1 MCPKVGVRR
10 WGNDPGDHRLGGGGS
25 PRTQEKGGGEGNRF
39 AGRPP
44 APCTLFPHP
53 RVRSSGVE
61 RCSYKADVGG
71 SKPSAPTSE
80 KAPSRS
86 WLGAFDIQFWPQRRR
101 SLTTRTP
108 IEQPVHV
115 ADGRALRVPWHHP
128 AARSSVGCPAAARRL
143 LATTA
148 EPPQPGRLHNPANRG
163 VQSADHFH
171 LIGCHGGLS
180 VGLSAYPTGQT
191 HPKLVMS
198 VHRRRTTPNCQTDT
212 YQTLLRIKSGRVCF
226 RVHTGGPENT
236 ERERI
241 GTQ

>member
-1 MCPKVGVRR
+1 MKAAGPAGLIQ
-10 WGNDPGDHRLGGGGS
+10 RLGD
-25 PRTQEKGGGEGNRF
+25 QAF
-39 AGRPP
+39 AGISRTKQMSAVRNRPRPPVRRPP
-44 APCTLFPHP
+44 ADHGWGPLTS
-53 RVRSSGVE
+53 SSGINGGGHSRPGRLLSSLSMWLMAA
-61 RCSYKADVGG
+61 RCVS
-71 SKPSAPTSE
+71 
-80 KAPSRS
+80 
-86 WLGAFDIQFWPQRRR
+86 
-101 SLTTRTP
+101 
-108 IEQPVHV
+108 
-115 ADGRALRVPWHHP
+115 WHHP

-143 LATTA
+143 PATTA